1 MTTPVGNAPDG
12 AYVVGTVG
20 GSQDWDDPSIRAH
33 IRGKALPGYQSAQA
47 NWASRLFGAIAA
59 VMSGFANIAE
69 LVSMVVG
76 AFTGG
81 RFFNLGGLSTYE
93 TEQRTNQIEL
103 SNRVEQLI
111 TGGTRTRY
119 MIDTTW
125 TNPGPGKL
133 VGVAVLNAGQSGS
146 GLNGGVGA
154 KYIYQEWKSEQLPA
168 TVNIDVATAAG
179 GVSRF
184 GSYLVGSWSGGGI
197 MTPEGIMETAGN
209 AGNGGLGANYVDG
222 VPVSGTAGTGN
233 ALAAGGT
240 YGAGSTA
247 GGQGTNAPWTGVST
261 AGGGGGGGGGF
272 QQGLVGNADL
282 RGGPGG
288 WPGGGG
294 GGGGFWRATVG
305 GQTSRHAAGA
315 GATGAVF
322 VTVRG

>member
-1 MTTPVGNAPDG
+1 MRLTKPPEVMGDFKGHNIFG
-12 AYVVGTVG
+12 YILGLVG
-20 GSQDWDDPSIRAH
+20 GQIGAAVGDAIGN
-33 IRGKALPGYQSAQA
+33 IV
-47 NWASRLFGAIAA
+47 GAI
-59 VMSGFANIAE
+59 
-69 LVSMVVG
+69 
-76 AFTGG
+76 TGG
-81 RFFNLGGLSTYE
+81 LFTSLGGLSTYSSN
-93 TEQRTNQIEL
+93 QRTNQITLE
-103 SNRVEQLI
+103 NRVEQLI

-119 MIDTTW
+119 MINTTW
-125 TNPGPGKL
+125 ANPGPGKL

-168 TVNIDVATAAG
+168 SIAITVATAAG
-179 GVSRF
+179 GTSRF

-222 VPVSGTAGTGN
+222 APVSGTPGTGN
-233 ALAAGGT
+233 ALAGGGS

-247 GGQGTNAPWTGVST
+247 GGQGANAPWTGVST

-272 QQGLVGNADL
+272 QQGLIGDADL

-305 GQTSRHAAGA
+305 GQTSRHTAGA
-315 GATGAVF
+315 GAPGAVF